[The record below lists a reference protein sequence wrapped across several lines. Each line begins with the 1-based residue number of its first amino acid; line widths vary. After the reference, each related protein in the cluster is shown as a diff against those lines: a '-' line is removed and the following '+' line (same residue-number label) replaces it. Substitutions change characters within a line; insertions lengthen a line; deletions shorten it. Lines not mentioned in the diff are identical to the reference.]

1 MKYRKIFAVGCL
13 ICGVLLSGC
22 RGESQKTGQEELTAE
37 EKNPKNGSQITIQL
51 TEDVKL
57 DAQIQMPE
65 TGTDS
70 IKEYRVEVDGFDGEE
85 VIPKILGAMPDSGLR
100 TQESSLPDPTYLYH
114 GPLGPEWNNTD
125 GSVIVSSHVTVQTS
139 HWDKIDPFISV
150 SQIGAEV
157 SVNEKDV
164 SEFQEELGF
173 SGREEAAE
181 RVSEFVKSI
190 TGYEDVRCAEEYSI
204 SYQELESRQETL
216 KSLSESDQAK
226 PIDLDTEEW
235 TEADSCY
242 WMRLEQI
249 FHGLPVLSSR
259 VTRQDDLYIPSS
271 VIEAGCTE
279 KGVEYVSALNHFREI
294 SSQEAELLPVEDIY
308 QALRTKFERMISPPA
323 VIDEMKLIYYPM
335 TTGRNESGCWECD
348 MLPVWQFRV
357 SQEENSQYIYINA
370 MDGIEIIG

>member
-190 TGYEDVRCAEEYSI
+190 TGYEDVRCTEEYSI
-204 SYQELESRQETL
+204 SYQGRKLSIVTDTGHISDDIFEEIKDSNLIVLESNHEINVL
-216 KSLSESDQAK
+216 KMCKYPYQIKMRILGDHGHLSNTAAADCLLCLFLFLFHFHHLNRLLRCQSLSMKAQRMTAAARLQRLLHPLVGAIHHTGANGQA
-226 PIDLDTEEW
+226 
-235 TEADSCY
+235 AN
-242 WMRLEQI
+242 
-249 FHGLPVLSSR
+249 G
-259 VTRQDDLYIPSS
+259 
-271 VIEAGCTE
+271 
-279 KGVEYVSALNHFREI
+279 
-294 SSQEAELLPVEDIY
+294 
-308 QALRTKFERMISPPA
+308 QAAHHT
-323 VIDEMKLIYYPM
+323 
-335 TTGRNESGCWECD
+335 
-348 MLPVWQFRV
+348 
-357 SQEENSQYIYINA
+357 
-370 MDGIEIIG
+370 